1 MIDGKVTE
9 LKAIERKDLNKLL
22 YWRNLENFRKYFR
35 EYRELNQTQQKSWY
49 SKIVKGDKKN
59 IMFSIFEKDT
69 NYLIGACGLCY
80 IDWINKNADFSIYIG
95 KDEIY
100 IDNKYSYDAANIL
113 LNYAFNIL
121 GLHRVWAEIYNFDK
135 KKKFFFKKLLFKLDG
150 EHRETYWYNN
160 KWHNS
165 LFYSILSSEF
175 NKKKSNTK

>member
-80 IDWINKNADFSIYIG
+80 IDWINKN
-95 KDEIY
+95 
-100 IDNKYSYDAANIL
+100 
-113 LNYAFNIL
+113 LNN
-121 GLHRVWAEIYNFDK
+121 E
-135 KKKFFFKKLLFKLDG
+135 
-150 EHRETYWYNN
+150 
-160 KWHNS
+160 
-165 LFYSILSSEF
+165 
-175 NKKKSNTK
+175 